1 MRIRYDKE
9 VDALYLRFDDASVAE
24 SEEVKP
30 GIVVDF
36 NAAGQVIGVEVLDL
50 KRQVPPADLKE
61 LKFDMA

>member
-9 VDALYLRFDDASVAE
+9 VDALYLRFDDSSVVE

-36 NAAGQVIGVEVLDL
+36 NAEGKVIGIEVLDL
-50 KRQVPPADLKE
+50 KRQVPPADLKG
-61 LKFDMA
+61 LKFDVA

>member
-9 VDALYLRFDDASVAE
+9 VDALTLRFDDSSVVE

-36 NAAGQVIGVEVLDL
+36 NAEGQVVGVEVLDL
-50 KRQVPPADLKE
+50 KRQVPAADLE
-61 LKFDMA
+61 GLKFDVA

>member
-9 VDALYLRFDDASVAE
+9 VDALYLRFDDSSVVE

-36 NAAGQVIGVEVLDL
+36 NAEGQVVGVEVLDF
-50 KRQVPPADLKE
+50 KRQVPPADLKG
-61 LKFDMA
+61 LKFDVA

>member
-9 VDALYLRFDDASVAE
+9 VDALYLRFDDSSVVE

-36 NAAGQVIGVEVLDL
+36 NAEGQVIGVEVLDL
-50 KRQVPPADLKE
+50 KRQVPAADLKG
-61 LKFDMA
+61 LKFDVA